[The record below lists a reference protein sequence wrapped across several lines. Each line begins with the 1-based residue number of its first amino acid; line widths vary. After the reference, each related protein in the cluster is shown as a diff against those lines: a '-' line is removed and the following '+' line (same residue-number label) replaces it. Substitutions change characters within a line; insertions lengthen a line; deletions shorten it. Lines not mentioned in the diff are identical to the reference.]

1 MTNLPLRDS
10 REALTRPR
18 APAAQQRKSAGTS
31 NSVHSNYYG
40 KTKPMNVTEGDEYVN
55 TGSCIVR
62 TFEAEEEV
70 FSSIGTLNLR
80 KESMGSISEQKRLE

>member
-1 MTNLPLRDS
+1 
-10 REALTRPR
+10 
-18 APAAQQRKSAGTS
+18 
-31 NSVHSNYYG
+31 
-40 KTKPMNVTEGDEYVN
+40 MNVTEGDEYVN